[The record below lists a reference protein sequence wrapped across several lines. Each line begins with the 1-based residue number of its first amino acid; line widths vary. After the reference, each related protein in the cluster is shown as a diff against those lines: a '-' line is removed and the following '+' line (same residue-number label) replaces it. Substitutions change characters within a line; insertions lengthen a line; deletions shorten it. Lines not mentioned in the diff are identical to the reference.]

1 MHGAKLRLIGL
12 TLLSGAGI
20 AVGCGGDDSG
30 GGSGNNDTGTPTTNT
45 VTTTITTGSATSSQS
60 TNNTVTS
67 TSTSTGTTGTGTGTT
82 GAGGGGGD
90 SGCTDE
96 DPPVGTTGS
105 AGEGGG
111 AGADT
116 SGGEAM
122 GWNFVDESELEDFND
137 IEACDG
143 CNVTVGWACGVMEV
157 TVEWAG
163 ANEASQVV
171 NISNTLPEDML
182 RDMSGATIVMRAR
195 MTSDQV
201 DNNGYDFKVF
211 AQDFGDGSDW
221 DWFDTTHGS
230 TDRPE
235 GEAFSPADIA
245 ESMLPLSL
253 APSDFSTNM
262 VRKMGIQIASKWWQD
277 IENPEN
283 NPTFDYTT
291 TTFEIDYLAW

>member
-1 MHGAKLRLIGL
+1 MHGAKFRLIGL
-12 TLLSGAGI
+12 TLLSGVGV

-30 GGSGNNDTGTPTTNT
+30 GGSGNTTGGTVTTNT
-45 VTTTITTGSATSSQS
+45 VTTTITTASSTSTQS
-60 TNNTVTS
+60 TNNTATS
-67 TSTSTGTTGTGTGTT
+67 TSTSTGTTGSGTGGTS

-90 SGCTDE
+90 TGCMDDE
-96 DPPVGTTGS
+96 PMTGTTGS

-111 AGADT
+111 AGA
-116 SGGEAM
+116 SGGGLMGE
-122 GWNFVDESELEDFND
+122 GWNFVDESEIADFGD

-201 DNNGYDFKVF
+201 DNNGYDFKIF

-221 DWFDTTHGS
+221 DWFDTTWGS
-230 TDRPE
+230 DDRPQ
-235 GEAFSPADIA
+235 GEAFGPADVA
-245 ESMLPLSL
+245 DSMLPLSL
-253 APSDFSTNM
+253 APSDFSTSM
-262 VRKMGIQIASKWWQD
+262 VRKLGIQIGTKFWEDEDS
-277 IENPEN
+277 P
-283 NPTFDYTT
+283 PTFNYTT